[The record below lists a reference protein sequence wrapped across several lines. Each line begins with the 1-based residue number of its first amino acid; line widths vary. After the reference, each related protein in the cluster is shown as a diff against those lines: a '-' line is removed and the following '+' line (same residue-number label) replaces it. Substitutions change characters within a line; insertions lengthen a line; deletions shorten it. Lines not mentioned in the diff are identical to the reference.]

1 VYEVPENRL
10 GIKASFRVAR
20 FSAETVSVAE
30 HTEHLPETSVVDVR
44 PHGDGERGAPHVASL
59 PRRRYLLAKDGH
71 VFELKADVTH
81 IGRGLSN
88 DVRLDDHTVSAR
100 HAIIV
105 ARTVGLRIMD
115 DRSTNGTIVN
125 GRRVDAAELHDGDV
139 VVLGRV
145 VLTYR
150 DLRAA

>member
-1 VYEVPENRL
+1 
-10 GIKASFRVAR
+10 
-20 FSAETVSVAE
+20 VSVAE
-30 HTEHLPETSVVDVR
+30 HTEHPTETSTLDVR
-44 PHGDGERGAPHVASL
+44 PHGDDEPAAARVSL
-59 PRRRYLLAKDGH
+59 TGGRYLLAKGGH
-71 VFELKADVTH
+71 AFALATDVTH

-105 ARTVGLRIMD
+105 ARTTGPRIMD

-150 DLRAA
+150 DLRSA

>member
-1 VYEVPENRL
+1 MP
-10 GIKASFRVAR
+10 AMTS
-20 FSAETVSVAE
+20 SVE
-30 HTEHLPETSVVDVR
+30 ELPETSTPDVPPRGDSARRER
-44 PHGDGERGAPHVASL
+44 PLGGLAAA
-59 PRRRYLLAKDGH
+59 RYLVSDRGDAFVLSDA
-71 VFELKADVTH
+71 VTH
-81 IGRGLSN
+81 VGRGLGAG
-88 DVRLDDHTVSAR
+88 VRLDDHTVSAR

-105 ARTVGLRIMD
+105 ARPGSLRILD

-125 GRRVDAAELHDGDV
+125 GRRVDEAELRDGDV